1 MSLPT
6 VPRDLVPVATVSS
19 IGASF
24 YFYCNPPATEYRAHL
39 DTPRGPALVVF
50 AAFELGGPDVWW
62 SDEKRRDR
70 DPELIALA
78 RQAIAERFPE
88 FAAPTAE
95 RLPEVTAALA
105 AAQADHHI
113 AELARTWHAL
123 HIQYRAETEGH
134 LMAATWARLNRARAA
149 LAAALD
155 AEARS

>member
-19 IGASF
+19 IGAS
-24 YFYCNPPATEYRAHL
+24 FYCNPPATEYRAHL

-50 AAFELGGPDVWW
+50 ADFELGGPDVWW
-62 SDEKRRDR
+62 SNEKRRDR

-113 AELARTWHAL
+113 AELARAWHARERE
-123 HIQYRAETEGH
+123 HRAETEGH
-134 LMAATWARLNRARAA
+134 LRAAAASLIRARAA
-149 LAAALD
+149 LVAALD
-155 AEARS
+155 AEVES

>member
-24 YFYCNPPATEYRAHL
+24 HCNPPATEYRAHL
-39 DTPRGPALVVF
+39 ETPRGPALVVF
-50 AAFELGGPDVWW
+50 ADFELGPDVWW
-62 SDEKRRDR
+62 CDEKRRDR

-134 LMAATWARLNRARAA
+134 LRAAAWARQNRAYAA